1 MEILHLEKIQGRRKP
16 SILKQSQSQ
25 LQLTLTAS
33 STSDSVIALTTRG
46 VKPFNDFPPC
56 KMLCFTRSSMSM
68 EHEDR
73 S

>member
-1 MEILHLEKIQGRRKP
+1 MAVLHLEKVQGRRKP

-25 LQLTLTAS
+25 MQLTLTAS
-33 STSDSVIALTTRG
+33 STSASVIALIAKG
-46 VKPFNDFPPC
+46 VKSFNDFPPC
-56 KMLCFTRSSMSM
+56 KMLCFTRSSTSA